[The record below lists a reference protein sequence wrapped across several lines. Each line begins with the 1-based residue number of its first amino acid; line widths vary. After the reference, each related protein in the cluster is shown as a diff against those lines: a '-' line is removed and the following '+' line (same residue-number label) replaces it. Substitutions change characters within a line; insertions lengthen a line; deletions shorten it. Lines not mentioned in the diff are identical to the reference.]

1 MKNICRALANYIEN
15 MEKVIFNK
23 KEKKELE
30 VTEKEKWKQLKLSAF
45 WGKNLEDQGEVNKCH
60 FWLHCSLL

>member
-30 VTEKEKWKQLKLSAF
+30 LTEKEKWKQ
-45 WGKNLEDQGEVNKCH
+45 
-60 FWLHCSLL
+60 

>member
-23 KEKKELE
+23 KEKNELE

-45 WGKNLEDQGEVNKCH
+45 WGKNLEE
-60 FWLHCSLL
+60 

>member
-1 MKNICRALANYIEN
+1 MKNICRALARYIEE

-30 VTEKEKWKQLKLSAF
+30 NIEQGKWK
-45 WGKNLEDQGEVNKCH
+45 
-60 FWLHCSLL
+60 